1 MKEIKY
7 SVYAQ
12 SDRGLVRP
20 INEDSFLI
28 DEEGAVFAVADGLGG
43 LPHGEVASKTAVD
56 TLKSY
61 IKTNPSDRFI
71 DFRESFDHAAY
82 AVNSTKEAANNEFG
96 IATTLTAIRLFG
108 KRAYIGH
115 VGDSGVLLFK
125 KKDYTQLTKDHT
137 MAQEI
142 KDSSPH
148 THIDILE
155 IPELYQ
161 NSLTQFI
168 GETPSLN
175 IQSIQHEL
183 EPGDRILLYTD
194 GVTDK
199 ISFGELQEMAFKR
212 RTPKTFVKDIIDTA
226 NKRGGKDNITAI
238 ALFVK
243 Q

>member
-12 SDRGLVRP
+12 SDKGLVRP
-20 INEDSFLI
+20 VNEDAFYI
-28 DEEGAVFAVADGLGG
+28 DETEGVFAVADGLGG
-43 LPHGEVASKTAVD
+43 LPHGEVASKTAVE

-61 IKTNPSDRFI
+61 IKTSPSDRFI

-82 AVNSTKEAANNEFG
+82 AVNSTKEAKGNEFG
-96 IATTLTAIRLFG
+96 IATTLTAVRLFG

-115 VGDSGVLLFK
+115 VGDSGILLFK
-125 KKDYTQLTKDHT
+125 KKDFTKLTKDHT

-142 KDSSPH
+142 KDNSPMH
-148 THIDILE
+148 TIDILE
-155 IPELYQ
+155 IPELYK

-168 GETPSLN
+168 GETPSLD
-175 IQSIQHEL
+175 IQALQHEL
-183 EPGDRILLYTD
+183 EPGDRVLLYTD
-194 GVTDK
+194 GVTDR
-199 ISFGELQEMAFKR
+199 ISFDELQEMAFKR
-212 RTPKTFVKDIIDTA
+212 RTPKTFVQDIIKTA